1 MDTFFIQKNRFLK
14 DSPRHY
20 KNWIPKRT
28 PQLKKP
34 FSTNKACCL
43 NVVEMFKKDFIDQNK
58 S

>member
-20 KNWIPKRT
+20 KNWIPKRA
-28 PQLKKP
+28 PQLQKP
-34 FSTNKACCL
+34 FSTDKVCCL